1 MGSVVLGQLTSAVA
15 DVLHTLLQL
24 YFWIVLAA
32 AVISWVSPDPR
43 NPIVQFLHR
52 VTSPVLSE
60 VRRRLP
66 FVYASGIDFSPLV
79 VILLIQV
86 IDRVV
91 VGSLYA
97 LAGRLLVGAG
107 VPGTRVG

>member
-1 MGSVVLGQLTSAVA
+1 MGSVILRQFTTAIA
-15 DVLHTLLQL
+15 DVLHALLQL
-24 YFWIVLAA
+24 YFWILVAA

-79 VILLIQV
+79 VILLIEIV
-86 IDRVV
+86 DKVV
-91 VGSLYA
+91 VGSLYELA
-97 LAGRLLVGAG
+97 LRLGAVVTG
-107 VPGTRVG
+107 VRVG

>member
-1 MGSVVLGQLTSAVA
+1 MGSVVLRQFTSAIA
-15 DVLHTLLQL
+15 DVLHALLQV
-24 YFWIVLAA
+24 YFWILIAA
-32 AVISWVSPDPR
+32 AVISWVNPDPR
-43 NPIVQFLHR
+43 NPVVQFLHR

-86 IDRVV
+86 LDRVI
-91 VGSLYA
+91 VGSLYE
-97 LAGRLLVGAG
+97 LAVRLGAI
-107 VPGTRVG
+107 VSSVRVG